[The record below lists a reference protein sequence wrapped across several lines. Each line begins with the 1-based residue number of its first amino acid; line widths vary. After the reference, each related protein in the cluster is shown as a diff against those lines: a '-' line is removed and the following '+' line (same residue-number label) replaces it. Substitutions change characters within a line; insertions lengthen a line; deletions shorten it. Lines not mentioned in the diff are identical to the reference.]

1 MVFTCSFDLAVMQN
15 RFTFALPSGS
25 RGRVARQRSAKPRT
39 AVRIRSR
46 PPEPGRNAGFCFYGG
61 MQHRL
66 AALPDIAQKTIT
78 LACSKSWYMKKPKVP
93 GFFFFRIYLFSALIY
108 FLLVLPFLL
117 TQYIKNIDKFSEAGK
132 KEETRDTVYATRQDG
147 IVFSLSTPA
156 KKPSA
161 DTTLT
166 AREGEPPATQTT
178 ADSDVDPL
186 GLQAE
191 AFLYSF
197 ILGFLFSLPFKRYFR
212 KRRKGRPVSEK
223 LATFCKKYLLYSP
236 LVFSGILFLA
246 QVIAHAYL
254 IYRIHYSAAGAIDP
268 KYDFYSQFFY
278 VSLVASLLIVTFV
291 YYWQKHRVHIR
302 YIEVVMGRDELRSR
316 SFRGRAGRIG
326 NRLWIASGMTTLL
339 PLLVVLIY
347 LFQSITH
354 ISDLPVELKDMSQQ
368 QRDILFG
375 NVFFTEKISIGDD
388 DLQSFFYVN
397 AINSWF
403 MIIGI
408 YSGIFVALL
417 YIFFFVKWTTE
428 DIVMPVKEL
437 LANMKRTGESSQT
450 HFTVVRTNDE
460 IGELAEG
467 YNEMSQRIHNY
478 ISNINRMNEAYYR
491 FVPRQFL
498 DMLGK
503 KDITEI
509 TLGDQV
515 EQEMSVLFTDIR
527 DFTSLSETMTLRENF
542 DFINSYL
549 GLMEPIISRHNG
561 FIDKYMGDSI
571 MALFHGKV
579 EHALDAAIEMAQT
592 MKDFNLI
599 RTEEGK
605 PAIRMG
611 IGIHTGNLMLG
622 VVGGHGKMEGTVI
635 SDAVNLASRLEGLTK
650 MYGSSIIVSQET
662 LIRAEDPMT
671 YSHRYLDAVK
681 VKGKRESVYIFEL
694 LDGEPEPARSRKT
707 AKRRQFAR
715 AIRLYGQRE
724 FDEALR
730 LFSELHAFDPD
741 DPTTEIYIGRCK
753 KRIESGIT
761 DDWDGI
767 EVIQT
772 K

>member
-1 MVFTCSFDLAVMQN
+1 
-15 RFTFALPSGS
+15 
-25 RGRVARQRSAKPRT
+25 
-39 AVRIRSR
+39 
-46 PPEPGRNAGFCFYGG
+46 
-61 MQHRL
+61 
-66 AALPDIAQKTIT
+66 
-78 LACSKSWYMKKPKVP
+78 MKKPKVP
-93 GFFFFRIYLFSALIY
+93 RFFFFRIYLFSALIY

-117 TQYIKNIDKFSEAGK
+117 TQYIKNIDKFSQFGAKQEN
-132 KEETRDTVYATRQDG
+132 RDTVYTARQDG

-156 KKPSA
+156 KGPSA
-161 DTTLT
+161 DTTLSAQGGQPGGAKT
-166 AREGEPPATQTT
+166 ET
-178 ADSDVDPL
+178 DSGIDPL

-212 KRRKGRPVSEK
+212 LRRKGRPVSEK
-223 LATFCKKYLLYSP
+223 LRGFCKKYLLYSP
-236 LVFSGILFLA
+236 LVYSGILFLA
-246 QVIAHAYL
+246 QVLAHAYL
-254 IYRIHYSAAGAIDP
+254 IYRIHYGPAGAMDP
-268 KYDFYSQFFY
+268 KFGFYSQFFY

-302 YIEVVMGRDELRSR
+302 YIDVVIDRDELRNR

-354 ISDLPVELKDMSQQ
+354 ISDLSVELKDMSQQ

-375 NVFFTEKISIGDD
+375 NMLYQEQISIGDD
-388 DLQSFFYVN
+388 DLQTFFYVN

-450 HFTVVRTNDE
+450 HYTIVRTNDE

-467 YNEMSQRIHNY
+467 YNEMSLRIHNY
-478 ISNINRMNEAYYR
+478 ISNISRMNEAYYR

-503 KDITEI
+503 KDITDI

-515 EQEMSVLFTDIR
+515 EQEMSVMFTDIR
-527 DFTSLSETMTLRENF
+527 DFTSISESMTLRENF

-549 GLMEPIISRHNG
+549 GLMEPIISRHHG

-571 MALFHGKV
+571 MALFDGKV
-579 EHALDAAIEMAQT
+579 ENAIEAAIEMAQT
-592 MKDFNLI
+592 MKDFNQV
-599 RTEEGK
+599 RQEEGQ

-622 VVGGHGKMEGTVI
+622 VVGGFGKMEGTVI

-650 MYGSSIIVSQET
+650 IYGSSIIISQET

-671 YSHRYLDAVK
+671 YSHRYLDSVK
-681 VKGKRESVYIFEL
+681 VKGKKEAVFIFEL

-707 AKRRQFAR
+707 AKRRQFAQ
-715 AIRLYGQRE
+715 AVRLYSSRQFEG
-724 FDEALR
+724 ALR
-730 LFSELHAFDPD
+730 LFTELHHFDPD
-741 DPTTEIYIGRCK
+741 DPTLRLYIGRCAE
-753 KRIESGIT
+753 RLETGIA